1 MSDPYNLQ
9 RFLDA
14 QDGSFDAALAELG
27 AGSKQGH
34 WMWFVF
40 PQLPRLGRSPTAKF
54 YGIASLAE
62 AEAYLDHPI
71 LGERLRRS
79 VEAILPYVGK
89 RTPEQILGDVD
100 AMKLKSSLT
109 LFDRVHPGDVFDRG
123 LIGFYGEPDDRT
135 LALLN
140 GQD

>member
-1 MSDPYNLQ
+1 VSDPYNLQ

-40 PQLPRLGRSPTAKF
+40 PQLARLGRSPTAKF

-62 AEAYLDHPI
+62 AAAYLDHPI

-79 VEAILPYVGK
+79 VEAILPYVAK
-89 RTPEQILGDVD
+89 RTPEQILGFVD

-109 LFDRVHPGDVFDRG
+109 LFDRVHPGDVFDRA
-123 LIGFYGEPDDRT
+123 LIGFYGERDDRT

-140 GQD
+140 